1 MQAACTVRSA
11 RSTCVPKIMR
21 TAPGHHSCPP
31 RVRCPLPCAAP
42 ALPADASQWAFS
54 RRGASLDYARTSLSS
69 RRRGSLELNMPW
81 RKTLD
86 AAIAR
91 AAAES
96 SGAEAT
102 DDSPRS
108 SGADSSS
115 SGGGRNTDTDAAVE
129 TAASEAEATFGSG
142 AVAPSWQRQR
152 AASQLDLLM
161 PLPEADDESAP
172 ASPCV
177 CGPGSIG
184 PGSMLS
190 RGRGSYDGDGELS
203 SPESNASGDGG
214 CGGNGSG
221 RTSSSSGN
229 SVAADHD
236 LPGSTNIGGYI
247 GGSDS
252 LGLARHSLDSP
263 TAVAARALQQQQQEQ
278 PAAADSCGLE
288 FDGAVM
294 MQAPSSPG
302 VALMRA
308 RQQSQASSGQSLSML
323 QQQRQRAGACSAV
336 SLHSTQAQ
344 DQVKVVLSSAEVMSS
359 VEGGESSSEEE
370 EEDGELGSSSNEADG
385 VMHLSSNSHQHQ
397 PQGLAGKRS
406 APEAS
411 RSKAAA
417 AAGEG
422 SQLTPPSALGLDGP
436 MPLELQSWNSA
447 SSISSRGSPGFY
459 SRRGA
464 GNGASRD
471 LELFVRL
478 NRARQTLDF
487 AKRQAQVF
495 SELDKAELTVWQALD
510 LLDGL
515 REYEAGLLH
524 VAASSGSGGGSGQET
539 DAQLTPDMSLKE
551 HAFQVGRVFWG
562 LGWLFP

>member
-1 MQAACTVRSA
+1 MISA
-11 RSTCVPKIMR
+11 
-21 TAPGHHSCPP
+21 G
-31 RVRCPLPCAAP
+31 
-42 ALPADASQWAFS
+42 
-54 RRGASLDYARTSLSS
+54 
-69 RRRGSLELNMPW
+69 
-81 RKTLD
+81 
-86 AAIAR
+86 
-91 AAAES
+91 
-96 SGAEAT
+96 
-102 DDSPRS
+102 
-108 SGADSSS
+108 
-115 SGGGRNTDTDAAVE
+115 
-129 TAASEAEATFGSG
+129 
-142 AVAPSWQRQR
+142 
-152 AASQLDLLM
+152 
-161 PLPEADDESAP
+161 
-172 ASPCV
+172 
-177 CGPGSIG
+177 
-184 PGSMLS
+184 
-190 RGRGSYDGDGELS
+190 GRGSYDGDGELS
-203 SPESNASGDGG
+203 SPESNVSARGADSGSGSAGG
-214 CGGNGSG
+214 GGSG
-221 RTSSSSGN
+221 RTSSSGN

-263 TAVAARALQQQQQEQ
+263 RAAAARALQAQQEQ
-278 PAAADSCGLE
+278 PQQRPAAAAVAADSYGLE

-294 MQAPSSPG
+294 MQAPLSPG

-308 RQQSQASSGQSLSML
+308 RQQQASGQSLSAL
-323 QQQRQRAGACSAV
+323 QQQQQRHNGSSAV

-344 DQVKVVLSSAEVMSS
+344 EQVKVVLSSAEVMSS
-359 VEGGESSSEEE
+359 VEGGESSSEDEDEE
-370 EEDGELGSSSNEADG
+370 GSSADEADG
-385 VMHLSSNSHQHQ
+385 VMHLSSRSSRHQQ
-397 PQGLAGKRS
+397 QQQQQGLAGKRS
-406 APEAS
+406 APDA
-411 RSKAAA
+411 RRGKAA
-417 AAGEG
+417 GGDG
-422 SQLTPPSALGLDGP
+422 SAQQFAPPSALGVDGP

-524 VAASSGSGGGSGQET
+524 AAASSGSGGGSAQET

-551 HAFQVGRVFWG
+551 HAFQVGWGCLEGGKGG
-562 LGWLFP
+562 LGWWLLLGLLRA